1 MDRPAQL
8 LRSLPPGRADGSG
21 QDAEGGQNVLPPGA
35 FSYDVVYLSPDGY
48 RDLFDRLAM
57 VLNSKP
63 WQYFPPT
70 VRMSDRVM
78 APVRAPAARRP
89 LRDRLGRRGVAHLP
103 SKIEVIAD
111 RFRDNDEQRVFSV
124 EAKREASRV
133 NWGSRS
139 RSRSLSPP
147 ISPSFWAS
155 VRATAPPANRPRGGR
170 PE

>member
-1 MDRPAQL
+1 MAELDRPAQL
-8 LRSLPPGRADGSG
+8 LCSLPPGRADGSG

-35 FSYDVVYLSPDGY
+35 FSYDGVHLSPDGY

-70 VRMSDRVM
+70 VRMSDPVM

-89 LRDRLGRRGVAHLP
+89 LRDQLGRRGVAHLP
-103 SKIEVIAD
+103 NEIEVIAD
-111 RFRDNDEQRVFSV
+111 SFRDNDEQRVFSV

-155 VRATAPPANRPRGGR
+155 V
-170 PE
+170 